1 MSFYIEE
8 IKVSGPGKSD
18 STIKLKQG
26 VNIIYGP
33 SNTGKSYIINCID
46 YIFGAKDSPIDE
58 SFGYDT
64 ISVTVRTESGSVVMR
79 RGLGKNKIVVES
91 DDPSVESGE
100 YNSQASGKNHE
111 KTINFVWLS
120 LFGIQD
126 YHSVISNENFDKR
139 VLSCR
144 TFLHMFLLTETKIIA
159 KESVV
164 LSNIPTS
171 NTAEIS
177 SLIFLLTGQDFKD
190 SEKQDSDEIKNAK
203 RTAVKAYIN
212 KELFS
217 LSERSRELTERL
229 GENES
234 FDLQE
239 EIKEALRNI
248 TALEKQIQES
258 VRENQAILE
267 RLHVCNEE
275 LSECKV
281 LLSRYDELM
290 TQYSADVRRLSFI
303 VDGEANI
310 EEHPEGKCPFC
321 DGKISLDKT
330 NYIEAAKADC
340 RKIKLQMK
348 DLEKAQKALQEE
360 KEGLEREIAQLL
372 AKKQTTEELISVEL
386 TPTLEAL
393 NEKLALFREI
403 VELKREIEILKKIAE
418 KKSSDIIAA
427 DEDDDNA
434 VKFKVR
440 EHLDYDFIESISKD
454 IRTLLEKSHYD
465 NLLTAVFDKSTMDVV
480 VNGKAKRSNGKGY
493 CAFLNTTVALAL
505 ARYMIENAKYT
516 PGLLVLDSPILSF
529 KETDDKKPSESMRN
543 GLFEN
548 LVSQDNALQLI
559 IVENEIPSIDYKEAK
574 LIQFTKNRKE
584 GRYGF
589 LNDVY
594 DL

>member
-8 IKVSGPGKSD
+8 IKVSGFGKAD
-18 STIKLKQG
+18 SIIKLKQG

-46 YIFGAKDSPIDE
+46 YMFGANDSPIDE

-64 ISVTVRTESGSVVMR
+64 ISLTVRTESGSVVMR
-79 RGLGKNKIVVES
+79 RGLGKKKVVVDS

-100 YNSQASGKNHE
+100 YNIQASGKNHE

-217 LSERSRELTERL
+217 LSERSRELTEQL

-239 EIKEALRNI
+239 EIKEALKNI
-248 TALEKQIQES
+248 TTLEKQIQES

-267 RLHVCNEE
+267 RLHICNEE

-290 TQYSADVRRLSFI
+290 TQYNADVRRLSFI

-310 EEHPEGKCPFC
+310 EEHSEGKCPFC

-330 NYIEAAKADC
+330 NYIEAAIADC

-360 KEGLEREIAQLL
+360 KEELEREIAQLL

-403 VELKREIEILKKIAE
+403 VELRREIEILKKIAE
-418 KKSSDIIAA
+418 QKSSDIIAA
-427 DEDDDNA
+427 DEDDGNA
-434 VKFKVR
+434 VKFKVK
-440 EHLDYDFIESISKD
+440 EHLDYSFIETISKD
-454 IRTLLEKSHYD
+454 IKTLLEKSHYD
-465 NLLTAVFDKSTMDVV
+465 NLLTAVFDKDTMDVV

-505 ARYMIENAKYT
+505 ARYMIENAKYAR
-516 PGLLVLDSPILSF
+516 GLLVLDSPILSF
-529 KETDDKKPSESMRN
+529 KETDDKKPSDSMRN

-548 LVSQDNALQLI
+548 LLSQDKALQLI
-559 IVENEIPSIDYKEAK
+559 IVENEIPSIDYKDSN
-574 LIQFTKNRKE
+574 LIHFTKNREE

-589 LNDVY
+589 LNGVE
-594 DL
+594 

>member
-8 IKVSGPGKSD
+8 IKVSGSGKVD
-18 STIKLKQG
+18 SIIKLKQG

-46 YIFGAKDSPIDE
+46 YMFGAKDSPIDE

-64 ISVTVRTESGSVVMR
+64 ISLTVRTESGSVVMR
-79 RGLGKNKIVVES
+79 RGLGKKKVVVDS

-100 YNSQASGKNHE
+100 YNIQASGKNHE

-217 LSERSRELTERL
+217 LSERSRELTEQL

-239 EIKEALRNI
+239 EIKEALKNI
-248 TALEKQIQES
+248 TALEKQIQEA

-303 VDGEANI
+303 VDGETNI
-310 EEHPEGKCPFC
+310 EEHSEGKCPFC

-330 NYIEAAKADC
+330 NYIEAARADC

-348 DLEKAQKALQEE
+348 DLEKAQKALREE
-360 KEGLEREIAQLL
+360 KEGLEREIAQLH

-386 TPTLEAL
+386 APTLEAL

-403 VELKREIEILKKIAE
+403 VELKREIEILKKIAAQ
-418 KKSSDIIAA
+418 KSSDIIAA

-440 EHLDYDFIESISKD
+440 EHLDYGFIETISKD
-454 IRTLLEKSHYD
+454 IKTLLDKSHYD

-505 ARYMIENAKYT
+505 ARYMIESAKYA

-529 KETDDKKPSESMRN
+529 KETDDKKPTDSMRN

-559 IVENEIPSIDYKEAK
+559 IVENEIPLIDYKGSN
-574 LIQFTKNRKE
+574 LIHFTKNREE

-589 LNDVY
+589 LNGVE
-594 DL
+594 

>member
-1 MSFYIEE
+1 MRFYIEE
-8 IKVSGPGKSD
+8 IKVSGPGKMD

-46 YIFGAKDSPIDE
+46 YMFGAKDSPIDE

-64 ISVTVRTESGSVVMR
+64 ISLTVKTESGFVVMN
-79 RGLGKNKIVVES
+79 RGLGKKKIVVES
-91 DDPSVESGE
+91 NDPNVESGE
-100 YNSQASGKNHE
+100 YNIKASRKSHK
-111 KTINFVWLS
+111 KTINYVWLS
-120 LFGIQD
+120 LFGIKD
-126 YHSVISNENFDKR
+126 YHNVISNENFENQ

-164 LSNIPTS
+164 FSGIPTS
-171 NTAEIS
+171 NTVEIS
-177 SLIFLLTGQDFKD
+177 SLIFLLTGQDFAD
-190 SEKQDSDEIKNAK
+190 SEKQESDEIKKAK
-203 RTAVKAYIN
+203 KTAVKAYIN

-217 LSERSRELTERL
+217 LSERCRELTERL
-229 GENES
+229 EKNES

-239 EIKEALRNI
+239 EIKEAPRKI
-248 TALEKQIQES
+248 ALLERQIQES
-258 VRENQAILE
+258 IRENQTILE
-267 RLHVCNEE
+267 RLHTCNEE

-310 EEHPEGKCPFC
+310 EEHLEGKCPFC
-321 DGKISLDKT
+321 DGKILLGKT
-330 NYIEAAKADC
+330 NYIEAARADC

-360 KEGLEREIAQLL
+360 KESIEQKIAQLL
-372 AKKQTTEELISVEL
+372 AKKQTTEDLINVEL
-386 TPTLEAL
+386 TPTLEEL

-403 VELKREIEILKKIAE
+403 VELKREIDILKGFAE
-418 KKSSDIIAA
+418 KKSNDIIMT
-427 DEDDDNA
+427 DEGGDDV

-440 EHLDYDFIESISKD
+440 EHLDYSFIESISED
-454 IRTLLEKSHYD
+454 IKSLLEKSHYD
-465 NLLTAVFDKSTMDVV
+465 NLLTVIFDKRTMDVV
-480 VNGKAKRSNGKGY
+480 INGKAKHSNGKGY

-505 ARYMIENAKYT
+505 ARYMIESAKYA

-529 KETDDKKPSESMRN
+529 KETDDKQPSDSMRN

-548 LVSQDNALQLI
+548 LVSQDNALQII
-559 IVENEIPSIDYKEAK
+559 IVENEIPPIDYNSSN
-574 LIQFTKNRKE
+574 LIRFTKNKEE

-589 LNDVY
+589 LNDVE
-594 DL
+594 

>member
-8 IKVSGPGKSD
+8 IKVSGLGKTD
-18 STIKLKQG
+18 SIIELKRG
-26 VNIIYGP
+26 ANIIYGP

-46 YIFGAKDSPIDE
+46 YMFGAKDSLIDE
-58 SFGYDT
+58 SLGYDT
-64 ISVTVRTESGSVVMR
+64 ISLTIRTESGCVVMR
-79 RGLGKNKIVVES
+79 RRIGKKKIVVES
-91 DDPSVESGE
+91 NDPVVESGE
-100 YNSQASGKNHE
+100 YNVQASGKNHE
-111 KTINFVWLS
+111 KTINYVWLS
-120 LFGIQD
+120 LFGIKD
-126 YHSVISNENFDKR
+126 YHDVIFNGNFEKR

-159 KESVV
+159 KESAV
-164 LSNIPTS
+164 LSSIPTS

-190 SEKQDSDEIKNAK
+190 SEKKDSDEIKNAK

-217 LSERSRELTERL
+217 LSERCRELTEQL

-234 FDLQE
+234 YDLQE
-239 EIKEALRNI
+239 EIKESLKRIAL
-248 TALEKQIQES
+248 LEKQIQES
-258 VRENQAILE
+258 VRENQVILE

-310 EEHPEGKCPFC
+310 EEHPAGKCPFC
-321 DGKISLDKT
+321 DGKISLEKT
-330 NYIEAAKADC
+330 NYIDAARADC

-348 DLEKAQKALQEE
+348 DLEKAQKALREE
-360 KEGLEREIAQLL
+360 KESLEQEIAQLL
-372 AKKQTTEELISVEL
+372 TKKKTTEELISVEL
-386 TPTLEAL
+386 TPTLDAL

-403 VELKREIEILKKIAE
+403 VELKREIDIFKKIAE
-418 KKSSDIIAA
+418 KKSNDIIAT
-427 DEDDDNA
+427 DVDDDDD
-434 VKFKVR
+434 VKFKVK
-440 EHLDYDFIESISKD
+440 EHLDYSFIEAISKD
-454 IRTLLEKSHYD
+454 IKILLEESHYD

-480 VNGKAKRSNGKGY
+480 VNGKAKSSNGKGY
-493 CAFLNTTVALAL
+493 CAFLNTTVALSL
-505 ARYMIENAKYT
+505 ARYMIENAKYA

-529 KETDDKKPSESMRN
+529 KETDDKKPSDSMRN

-548 LVSQDNALQLI
+548 LVSQDNDLQLI
-559 IVENEIPSIDYKEAK
+559 IVENEIPSIDYKGSN
-574 LIQFTKNRKE
+574 LIHFTKNRE
-584 GRYGF
+584 DGRYGF
-589 LNDVY
+589 LNGVE
-594 DL
+594 

>member
-8 IKVSGPGKSD
+8 IKVSGPGKAD

-46 YIFGAKDSPIDE
+46 YMFGAKDSPIDE

-64 ISVTVRTESGSVVMR
+64 ISLTVRTESGSVVMR
-79 RGLGKNKIVVES
+79 RGLGKKKIVVES
-91 DDPSVESGE
+91 DDANVGSGE
-100 YNSQASGKNHE
+100 YNIQASGKNHE
-111 KTINFVWLS
+111 KTINYVWLS
-120 LFGIQD
+120 LFGIRD
-126 YHSVISNENFDKR
+126 YHSVIFNENFGKK

-177 SLIFLLTGQDFKD
+177 SLIFLLTGQDFED
-190 SEKQDSDEIKNAK
+190 SEKQDSVEIKAAK
-203 RTAVKAYIN
+203 RAAVKAYIN

-234 FDLQE
+234 FDLEE
-239 EIKEALRNI
+239 EIKEALKNI
-248 TALEKQIQES
+248 ASLEKQIQES

-267 RLHVCNEE
+267 RLHICNEE

-310 EEHPEGKCPFC
+310 EEHSEGKCPFC
-321 DGKISLDKT
+321 DGKVSLDKT
-330 NYIEAAKADC
+330 NYIEAARADC

-348 DLEKAQKALQEE
+348 DLEKAQRALQEE
-360 KEGLEREIAQLL
+360 KEGLEQEITRLL
-372 AKKQTTEELISVEL
+372 AKKQTMEELISVEF
-386 TPTLEAL
+386 TPTLEVL

-403 VELKREIEILKKIAE
+403 VELKREIEILKKIAAQ
-418 KKSSDIIAA
+418 KSSDIIAT
-427 DEDDDNA
+427 DEDDDDA
-434 VKFKVR
+434 VKFKVK
-440 EHLDYDFIESISKD
+440 EHLDYGFVETISKD
-454 IRTLLEKSHYD
+454 IKTLLEKSHYD

-505 ARYMIENAKYT
+505 ARYMIESAKYA
-516 PGLLVLDSPILSF
+516 PSLLVLDSPILSF
-529 KETDDKKPSESMRN
+529 KETDDKKPSDSMRN

-559 IVENEIPSIDYKEAK
+559 IVENEIPSIDYKGSN
-574 LIQFTKNRKE
+574 LIHFTKNREE

-589 LNDVY
+589 LNGVE
-594 DL
+594 

>member
-8 IKVSGPGKSD
+8 IKVSGSGKAD
-18 STIKLKQG
+18 SIIKLKQG

-46 YIFGAKDSPIDE
+46 YMFGAKDSLIDE

-64 ISVTVRTESGSVVMR
+64 ISLTVRTESGSVVMR
-79 RGLGKNKIVVES
+79 RGLGKKKVVVDS

-100 YNSQASGKNHE
+100 YNIQASAKNHD
-111 KTINFVWLS
+111 KTINYVWLS
-120 LFGIQD
+120 LFGIKEC
-126 YHSVISNENFDKR
+126 HSVILNDNFDKR

-164 LSNIPTS
+164 LSNNLTT

-177 SLIFLLTGQDFKD
+177 SLIFLLTGQDFED
-190 SEKQDSDEIKNAK
+190 SEKQDSDEIKKAK

-234 FDLQE
+234 FDLEE
-239 EIKEALRNI
+239 EIKEALKNI
-248 TALEKQIQES
+248 ASLEKQIQES

-267 RLHVCNEE
+267 RLHICNEE

-290 TQYSADVRRLSFI
+290 TQYNADVRRLSFI

-310 EEHPEGKCPFC
+310 EEHSEGKCPFC

-330 NYIEAAKADC
+330 NYIEAAIADC

-360 KEGLEREIAQLL
+360 KEELEREIAQLL
-372 AKKQTTEELISVEL
+372 AKKQTTEELISIEL

-418 KKSSDIIAA
+418 QKSSDIIAA
-427 DEDDDNA
+427 DEDDGNA
-434 VKFKVR
+434 VKFKVK
-440 EHLDYDFIESISKD
+440 EHLDYGFIETISKD
-454 IRTLLEKSHYD
+454 IKTLLEKSHYD
-465 NLLTAVFDKSTMDVV
+465 NLLTAVFDKNTMDVV

-505 ARYMIENAKYT
+505 ARYMIESAKYA
-516 PGLLVLDSPILSF
+516 PSLLVLDSPILSF
-529 KETDDKKPSESMRN
+529 KETDDKKPSDSMRN

-548 LVSQDNALQLI
+548 LVSQDNDLQLI
-559 IVENEIPSIDYKEAK
+559 IVENEIPSIDYKGSN
-574 LIQFTKNRKE
+574 LIHFTKNREE

-589 LNDVY
+589 LNGVE
-594 DL
+594 

>member
-1 MSFYIEE
+1 MSIYIEE
-8 IKVSGPGKSD
+8 IRVSGPGKAD
-18 STIKLKQG
+18 SIIKLKQG

-46 YIFGAKDSPIDE
+46 YMFGAKDSPIDE

-64 ISVTVRTESGSVVMR
+64 ISLTVRTETGSVVMR
-79 RGLGKNKIVVES
+79 RELGKKKIVVES
-91 DDPSVESGE
+91 DDPNVESGE

-111 KTINFVWLS
+111 NTINFVWLS

-217 LSERSRELTERL
+217 LSERSRQLTEQL

-258 VRENQAILE
+258 VRENQTILE
-267 RLHVCNEE
+267 RLHICNEE

-310 EEHPEGKCPFC
+310 EERPEGKCPFC

-386 TPTLEAL
+386 TPALEAL
-393 NEKLALFREI
+393 NEKLALFRKI

-427 DEDDDNA
+427 DEDDDNS

-440 EHLDYDFIESISKD
+440 EHLDYGFIETISKY
-454 IRTLLEKSHYD
+454 IKTLLEKSHYD

-529 KETDDKKPSESMRN
+529 KETDDKKPSDSMKN

-548 LVSQDNALQLI
+548 LISQDNALQLI

-574 LIQFTKNRKE
+574 LIQFTKNREE